1 MIQFYT
7 VYYKGGDNSMD
18 EMHAIQ
24 FHMDYQDV
32 EFIISKTF
40 DDEIKQHIFKN
51 QNVTAPTI
59 LCYTPDEEARQLPF
73 CIETAAHYTV
83 GSRYYTQYA
92 SMENYQLIYT
102 VQGQGIVECD
112 DEKYICNRGSLL
124 LLDCRI
130 PHLYHTPKGEIWE
143 FKHIHFFTNGGEL
156 VIQRCLGLSTIAG
169 EVDRYFDVIF
179 RELSNMTQNSIY
191 LLSHQVSCIL
201 TDMIINKTKRVN
213 NQIHHQL
220 IVNAADYMRS
230 HYSEKIKIEDLA
242 KEEFISVYYFIRL
255 FKEYYGVSPYE
266 YLVKHRINIAKE
278 QILQMVPFEEIAHNC
293 GLGNLNNFF
302 RIFKKHTN
310 MTPNQYRSLYTS
322 NDS

>member
-1 MIQFYT
+1 MEET
-7 VYYKGGDNSMD
+7 DAM
-18 EMHAIQ
+18 Q

-40 DDEIKQHIFKN
+40 DDEIKQLAFHK

-59 LCYTPDEEARQLPF
+59 LCYTPSEEARRLPF

-83 GSRYYTQYA
+83 GSRYYTRYA
-92 SMENYQLIYT
+92 SMNNYQLIFT
-102 VQGQGIVECD
+102 VQGQGIVEN
-112 DEKYICNRGSLL
+112 EKETYTCEKGTLL
-124 LLDCRI
+124 LLDCRS
-130 PHLYHTPKGEIWE
+130 PHLYHTPKGYTWE
-143 FKHIHFFTNGGEL
+143 FKQIHFFTNGDDYI
-156 VIQRCLGLSTIAG
+156 VQQCLGLSSIAG
-169 EVDRYFDVIF
+169 EVNRYFDVIF
-179 RELSNMTQNSIY
+179 RELSNITQNSIF

-201 TDMIINKTKRVN
+201 TDMIVNKTKRVS
-213 NQIHHQL
+213 NQLHHQL
-220 IVNAADYMRS
+220 IVNAADYMRT
-230 HYSEKIKIEDLA
+230 HYGEKIKIEELA

-266 YLVKHRINIAKE
+266 YLVKHRINMAKE
-278 QILQMVPFEEIAHNC
+278 QILQMVPFEQIARNC

-322 NDS
+322 ENP